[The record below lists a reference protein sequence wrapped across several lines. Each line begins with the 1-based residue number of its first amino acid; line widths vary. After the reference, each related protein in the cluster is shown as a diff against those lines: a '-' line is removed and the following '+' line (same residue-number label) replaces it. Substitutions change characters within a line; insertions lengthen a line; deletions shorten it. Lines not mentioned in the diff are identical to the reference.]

1 MQEDQFWML
10 SLPIWSHTIEDG
22 DVEDVDNIQP
32 ITEKEI
38 DIIKPTV
45 VENTTKYG
53 DIKKVDNIQPVVGK
67 EIDIIK
73 PAVVENS
80 DSNLMVY
87 SRRPRLPM
95 QEQDPISLTHDQSST
110 PELSTFNRSNP
121 SLLNHGFD
129 TDIDIPIDIHNDVR
143 NCIKHS
149 LSNFLSYNRLCHQYK
164 AFTTH
169 LSLDSVCKSAQE
181 ALSSDENFHKFQ

>member
-80 DSNLMVY
+80 DSDLMV
-87 SRRPRLPM
+87 
-95 QEQDPISLTHDQSST
+95 
-110 PELSTFNRSNP
+110 
-121 SLLNHGFD
+121 
-129 TDIDIPIDIHNDVR
+129 
-143 NCIKHS
+143 
-149 LSNFLSYNRLCHQYK
+149 
-164 AFTTH
+164 
-169 LSLDSVCKSAQE
+169 
-181 ALSSDENFHKFQ
+181 